1 MATEIVKIRLLPE
14 GRKWLEV
21 NETRRLF
28 SVLKAAQALICRG
41 QDKTYETT
49 EEKKNETGS
58 NVKAPGIAIALV
70 L

>member
-1 MATEIVKIRLLPE
+1 MATEIVKIRFLPE
-14 GRKWLEV
+14 GRMSLEV
-21 NETRRLF
+21 NETRWLF

-41 QDKTYETT
+41 QDKTYETM
-49 EEKKNETGS
+49 EKNEMGS